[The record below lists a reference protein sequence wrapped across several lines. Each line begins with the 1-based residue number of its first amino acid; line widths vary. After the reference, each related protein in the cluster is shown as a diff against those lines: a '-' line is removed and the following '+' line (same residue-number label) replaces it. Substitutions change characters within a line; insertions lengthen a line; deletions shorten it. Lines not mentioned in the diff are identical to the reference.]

1 MQLLQLNEAQQ
12 IPRETQIEWL
22 PHVVQSAFAG
32 RRVVI
37 FYGGAK
43 NDDENAIFEADRA
56 IRDGGGFVSIIGRNV
71 FQRETAD
78 ALLLESMM
86 NIYAEGGERQEI
98 ID

>member
-1 MQLLQLNEAQQ
+1 MVAPRGAKRFRWTPRRHLL
-12 IPRETQIEWL
+12 
-22 PHVVQSAFAG
+22 
-32 RRVVI
+32 RR
-37 FYGGAK
+37 GK